1 MTDTAANVD
10 PADEMAFAG
19 HEIVIEPNRS
29 WLTIDWRELWEYR
42 DLLVLLVR
50 RDFVARYKQTILG
63 PLWFILQPL
72 LMTIVFTVIF
82 DRVARI
88 PTDGLPPV
96 IFYFSGLVT
105 WGYFS
110 QNLNSASTTF
120 TTNAYLF
127 TKVFF
132 PRLIVPAAAAVSNL
146 FGFAIQFLTFLA
158 FFVWFRFFTGVGD
171 AITIRWEAVFL
182 PVLILHMM
190 VLSLGVSLWMSSLT
204 AKYRDFSH
212 LMTFLTQLWMY
223 ATPIVIPLSSFPE
236 KWRWVAYMNP
246 MTAVVEFFRYA
257 FLGQGTPDPISIG
270 FSVAFAFVVFVTGV
284 MYFNRTARTFVDTV

>member
-1 MTDTAANVD
+1 MTDTAATANED
-10 PADEMAFAG
+10 TFDD
-19 HEIVIEPNRS
+19 HEIVIEPNRN
-29 WLTIDWRELWEYR
+29 WLAIEWRELWDYR
-42 DLLVLLVR
+42 DLLYLLVR
-50 RDFVARYKQTILG
+50 RDFVSRYKQTILG
-63 PLWFILQPL
+63 PLWFVLQPL
-72 LMTIVFTVIF
+72 LMTVVFTVIF

-96 IFYFSGLVT
+96 LFYFSGLVT

-110 QNLNSASTTF
+110 QNLTSASTTF

-146 FGFAIQFLTFLA
+146 FGLAIQFATFLV
-158 FFVWFRFFTGVGD
+158 FFVWFRFFTEAGNM
-171 AITIRWEAVFL
+171 ITIRWEAVFL
-182 PVLILHMM
+182 PVLVLHMM

-223 ATPIVIPLSSFPE
+223 ATPIVIPLSKFPE
-236 KWRWVAYMNP
+236 QWRWVAYVNP
-246 MTAVVEFFRYA
+246 MTAVIEFFRYA
-257 FLGQGTPDPISIG
+257 FLGQGTPEPITIVS
-270 FSVAFAFVVFVTGV
+270 SVTFALVVFVTGV